1 MGDEV
6 IPESVLDHL
15 RRIGDPEMGAVLGQ
29 GDEEFPEAVRRG
41 GLLRDEVEL
50 PQAAVALAQGADPDE
65 LDVDMLL
72 HAQRLFATYGPEIA
86 GALLLAAL
94 PQAYAASKG
103 SRILAETT
111 ELHRNFRARILGT
124 AQFLVVVMQGVE
136 NQAAKDLWIP
146 GEDALDRSVMTPWKA
161 CLAVRCYHEAIR
173 SQLGARPDGEEPLNQ
188 EDLLAPLLAFTVT
201 VFEVLERYGIT
212 WTADDQQA
220 YLYAWDLIGRRLG
233 IGYPGVT
240 SQLDKA
246 FVARL
251 EAEGWQGLRPPTVPE
266 TRKLADQL
274 RRRQWPDPTNRG
286 PMLSGRRGQESQED
300 PEGQEAKQRRWEG
313 TRAGRILIRALIEE
327 LAVAMPRRREGR
339 PLAVMRA
346 LAPAVVRDRLNLGGG
361 GIVLAS
367 LDLLPRRH
375 AVIDRFTAQ
384 PVANPIGGRLLR
396 LMANEVTTHVIVN
409 FIRTGGLRLPALE
422 PWSGGI
428 RERLRSTV
436 SR

>member
-72 HAQRLFATYGPEIA
+72 HAQRLFATYGTEIA

-188 EDLLAPLLAFTVT
+188 EDLLATLLAFTVT

-313 TRAGRILIRALIEE
+313 TRAG
-327 LAVAMPRRREGR
+327 
-339 PLAVMRA
+339 
-346 LAPAVVRDRLNLGGG
+346 LNLGGG

-436 SR
+436 

>member
-72 HAQRLFATYGPEIA
+72 HAQRLFATYGTEIA

-188 EDLLAPLLAFTVT
+188 EDLLATLLAFTVT

-212 WTADDQQA
+212 WTADAQWQRKPGGPRRPGSQA
-220 YLYAWDLIGRRLG
+220 AKVGRHPRRPHPHPSAHRGARRGHAPAARGTAAGRDAGLG
-233 IGYPGVT
+233 TRRGARPP
-240 SQLDKA
+240 QPRWRRHR
-246 FVARL
+246 ARL
-251 EAEGWQGLRPPTVPE
+251 ARPP
-266 TRKLADQL
+266 A
-274 RRRQWPDPTNRG
+274 
-286 PMLSGRRGQESQED
+286 
-300 PEGQEAKQRRWEG
+300 EAACGHRPVHG
-313 TRAGRILIRALIEE
+313 SAGRQ
-327 LAVAMPRRREGR
+327 PDRR
-339 PLAVMRA
+339 PPP
-346 LAPAVVRDRLNLGGG
+346 APHGQRGHDARDRELHPDRWPAAARARTVVGWHPRAAA
-361 GIVLAS
+361 VHCLA
-367 LDLLPRRH
+367 
-375 AVIDRFTAQ
+375 
-384 PVANPIGGRLLR
+384 
-396 LMANEVTTHVIVN
+396 LM
-409 FIRTGGLRLPALE
+409 RCR
-422 PWSGGI
+422 SG
-428 RERLRSTV
+428 
-436 SR
+436 